1 MKDDQTSIIQETIGM
16 GTWHMGD
23 EPVKEQAEIEAL
35 KAGIDG
41 GLIVIDTAEMYGEG
55 AAEILVGKAIAGYT
69 RSDLYLISKVY
80 PWHASTTELP
90 QALDR
95 SLERLGTDYVDLYLL
110 HWPGDIPL
118 AETVAAMEAA
128 KAAGKIRNW
137 GVSNFDVP
145 QMQALM
151 QVPDGSHC
159 AANQVLYNLGAR
171 GIEYDLIPWL
181 QEADIPLIAYSPIA
195 QGDSRGNH
203 FRNDPLLK
211 SMAEQK
217 GISVFQLLLAWT
229 IRNGQTLA
237 IPQTSDA
244 QHMIQNIEAK
254 QIRFSAAEL
263 EQIDARFLPPTKK
276 QPLEVI

>member
-1 MKDDQTSIIQETIGM
+1 MKDDKRRGTQETVGM

-23 EPVKEQAEIEAL
+23 DPVKEQAEIEAL
-35 KAGIDG
+35 QAGIDG
-41 GLIVIDTAEMYGEG
+41 GLVVIDTAEMYGEG
-55 AAEILVGKAIAGYT
+55 AAEELVGKAIKDYT

-80 PWHASTTELP
+80 PWHASKAELS

-95 SLERLGTDYVDLYLL
+95 TLARLGTEYLDLYLL
-110 HWPGDIPL
+110 HWPGDVPL
-118 AETVAAMEAA
+118 AETVNAMEAA
-128 KAAGKIRNW
+128 KATGKIRDW
-137 GVSNFDVP
+137 GVSNFDVAE
-145 QMQALM
+145 MQALM
-151 QVPDGSHC
+151 QVPDGKQC

-181 QEADIPLIAYSPIA
+181 QEAQIPLIAYSPIA

-211 SMAEQK
+211 EMAEEK

-244 QHMIQNIEAK
+244 QHMVQNIEAK
-254 QIRFSAAEL
+254 QIRFSAEDL
-263 EQIDARFLPPTKK
+263 EKIDARFLPPTKK